1 MLKPYY
7 FIGCKEDSDAVPVTV
22 GNPPVCRPKRLV
34 AIKTLHSN
42 LGRPQEANLL
52 TDIADV
58 HKSATT
64 FQDNDPKACVE
75 APSPLR
81 SHLTPAA
88 SDPSPLSTPSDVAH
102 RPSRWSTCPQ
112 LKQAA
117 SHQRQR
123 RRGDSMAGDHRVVY
137 SSISNI
143 SFATNGNQPSTEWKL
158 KVPRLSRSLSSVCLL
173 KRNGREVEREE
184 ERIFP
189 IEKGS

>member
-1 MLKPYY
+1 M
-7 FIGCKEDSDAVPVTV
+7 TV

-34 AIKTLHSN
+34 AINTLHSS

-64 FQDNDPKACVE
+64 FQDTDPTACVE
-75 APSPLR
+75 APPPLR

-88 SDPSPLSTPSDVAH
+88 SDPLPLSTPSDVVH

-112 LKQAA
+112 LKHPV

-123 RRGDSMAGDHRVVY
+123 VRDDSMAVDRVVY

-143 SFATNGNQPSTEWKL
+143 SFATNGTQPSTEWKL
-158 KVPRLSRSLSSVCLL
+158 KVPRLSKSLSSVCLL
-173 KRNGREVEREE
+173 KGNGREVEREE